1 MKRNFTKLLLSAVLM
16 MCCTVGAYSASGDGS
31 QNNPYLLANYDDL
44 LWFAGQVNNQER
56 TDICAKLTADIVA
69 TGTWTPIGT
78 PEKMYTG
85 DFNGDGY
92 TISGLTLNNTEQSC
106 VGLFGKVDSGSH
118 IHHVG
123 VTDCNFIGDQFV
135 GAICGDF
142 AAGSIE
148 YCFCSGS
155 VKAADAA
162 GGIVGSCYTN
172 ASIMY
177 CHTSCSVSTNQGNY
191 GGICGALYGTIGYI
205 AVKTGCCGKLTG
217 FVDPNAVIKFESE
230 GSILSAPAIKDFSS
244 SAFYNGELC
253 WWLNKETID
262 GTQAWYQDVSNTN
275 SIPKPSNRYPT
286 LYCHTD
292 IWGTPVYSNVFDWHI
307 YGTPPDDEFWYTTTD
322 GKPVGIDLEKAFEET
337 VTNTYHNGKGVI
349 KSVNGNDL
357 DEIKDYAFKFQ
368 NNLKAV
374 SMGREIDK
382 IGTEAFCLCHQL
394 TEVSLSPELE
404 SIGMGSFDSCENL
417 NLVELWWEDKSD
429 IASLYINDFY
439 ASFNECYKV
448 NLRSVYLNPSA
459 YEGTGWEVCPIYRK
473 YQEGDCFT
481 CTYHGTAVRYRVTSY
496 SPANVTVDR
505 VEFLAQNGVV
515 ELPET
520 VTYPGMS
527 ISYTVTGISENAFK
541 DCTDLVDVTIP
552 KTVTSIGA
560 SAFSGCTGI
569 TTLTLPEKL
578 TSIGA
583 SAFSGC
589 TSLRTL
595 NVQWR
600 DASKVVTP
608 GENAFA
614 NCVSGGQTIKLN
626 IPYSIKTACE
636 SIAPYNDT
644 NIFNLHWWTMLSAS
658 GMPVVTP
665 KAFDG
670 NTKLTAENINL
681 SQCQLTNIEPGDE
694 GKVWLTAVA
703 EYDGLWPVEAT
714 HKVTVTYGLGMN
726 DEIADK
732 YRIEQTAAIDNVG
745 FIAPDHPVVGWEFF
759 YKGVRYRITGISP
772 NTVSIP
778 DHKTLEKKE
787 SVDGDLIIPESIY
800 DPGTNASYALT
811 YIGMFAFDGCKT
823 LKTVDIPGTV
833 KSIGYRTFYNTS
845 ATSVTLHEGL
855 EYIDNQAFSGGN
867 FTSITIPASV
877 KIIEPYAFS
886 YCKSLSSVTFN
897 SLPILGGG
905 EGSRWGKDES
915 FKNCN
920 SLSTKILDLTDSD
933 KPYIGTSLNY
943 YPGDFTEARYHRTLV
958 NDGTWGTIVLPFKPA
973 STKGLKFYALQSMA
987 TGGEEGGSLTF
998 MKVDAPDAG
1007 VPYLFRNEGE
1017 SADFT
1022 LTAETPSSIV
1032 LNTEEIGTDFKMKGS
1047 FQQKQLNGA
1056 ENGNLYYLS
1065 GNQFYHANGKINI
1078 APFRAY
1084 IEGSSTSNV
1093 KSFVLVVS
1101 DNGEDITAI
1110 PGILTDGSIDE
1121 TEAIYDLNGRRLTT
1135 PVKGQVNVIR
1145 TKSGKTIKVNF
1156 ANRAQ

>member
-1 MKRNFTKLLLSAVLM
+1 MRTKITRLLLSAVLM

-44 LWFAGQVNNQER
+44 LWFAGQVNNQGR

-123 VTDCNFIGDQFV
+123 VTNCNFSGDTFV

-155 VKAADAA
+155 VKAASDAA

-177 CHTSCSVSTNQGNY
+177 CHTSCSVSTNPGNY

-205 AVKTGCCGKLTG
+205 AVRTGCCGNLLTG
-217 FVDPNAVIKFESE
+217 FVGPNAVIKFESE

-244 SAFYNGELC
+244 SAFYSGELC

-275 SIPKPSNRYPT
+275 SLPKPSNRYPT

-292 IWGTPVYSNVFDWHI
+292 ILGNPVYSNVFDWHI

-322 GKPVGIDLEKAFEET
+322 GKPVDIDLENTFEEK

-357 DEIKDYAFKFQ
+357 DIISYVDTYQ
-368 NNLKAV
+368 NSFSNRVNLKAI
-374 SMGREIDK
+374 SMGDEIDE
-382 IGTEAFCLCHQL
+382 IGASAFAGCTQL
-394 TEVSLSPELE
+394 TEVSLSPDLRTNDIKEF
-404 SIGMGSFDSCENL
+404 SFNRCTSL
-417 NLVELWWEDKSD
+417 NLIELRWKNKSD
-429 IASLYINDFY
+429 IASLKDFY
-439 ASFNECYKV
+439 HSFTACYNV
-448 NLRSVYLNPSA
+448 ILRSAYLDASD
-459 YEGTGWEVCPIYRK
+459 YEGTGWEARPIFRK
-473 YQEGDCFT
+473 YLEGDCFT
-481 CTYHGTAVRYRVTSY
+481 YTYHGTAVRYRVTSFAPSY
-496 SPANVTVDR
+496 NVSVDGI
-505 VEFLAQNGVV
+505 EFMAQNGVV

-520 VTYPGMS
+520 VTYPDMTF
-527 ISYTVTGISENAFK
+527 SYTVTGISENAFK

-569 TTLTLPEKL
+569 TTLTLPKTL

-595 NVQWR
+595 NVLWR

-670 NTKLTAENINL
+670 NTKLTADNIDL
-681 SQCQLTNIEPGDE
+681 SQCQLTNIEPEDE

-703 EYDGLWPVEAT
+703 EYDGLWPVEAS
-714 HKVTVTYGLGMN
+714 KVTVTYGLGMN

-732 YRIEQTAAIDNVG
+732 YRIEQTVAIDNVG
-745 FIAPDHPVVGWEFF
+745 FIAPDHPVVGWEFI

-778 DHKTLEKKE
+778 DHEALEKKE

-800 DPGTNASYALT
+800 DPGTNASYTLT
-811 YIGMFAFDGCKT
+811 YIGELAFSECKT

-833 KSIGYRTFYNTS
+833 KSIGKMAFYNTS
-845 ATSVTLHEGL
+845 ATSVTLHAGL
-855 EYIDNQAFSGGN
+855 ERIGNQVFYRGQ

-877 KIIEPYAFS
+877 KNIENAAFLL
-886 YCKSLSSVTFN
+886 CKSLSSVTFK
-897 SLPILGGG
+897 SLPIF
-905 EGSRWGKDES
+905 ESITGSQVFRD
-915 FKNCN
+915 CN
-920 SLSTKILDLTDSD
+920 NLFTKILDLTDSD

-943 YPGDFTEARYHRTLV
+943 YPGDFTEARYHRTLAK
-958 NDGTWGTIVLPFKPA
+958 DKWGTIVLPFKPS
-973 STKGLKFYALQSMA
+973 STEGLKFYALQSMT
-987 TGGEEGGSLTF
+987 TGGEEGGSLDF
-998 MKVDAPDAG
+998 MKVDAPEAG
-1007 VPYLFRNEGE
+1007 VPYLFRNESE

-1047 FQQKQLNGA
+1047 FQQVSLNTP
-1056 ENGNLYYLS
+1056 ENKNDNLYYLKD
-1065 GNQFYHANGKINI
+1065 NEFFHANGKINI

-1084 IEGSSTSNV
+1084 IEGSGATLA
-1093 KSFVLVVS
+1093 KSFMLVIS
-1101 DNGEDITAI
+1101 DNGDDVTAI
-1110 PGILTDGSIDE
+1110 PGIMDKDGNIDE
-1121 TEAIYDLNGRRLTT
+1121 TEAIYDLSGKQLAA

-1145 TKSGKTIKVNF
+1145 TKSGKTIKRMF
-1156 ANRAQ
+1156 

>member
-1 MKRNFTKLLLSAVLM
+1 MKTKFTRLLLSAVLM

-44 LWFAGQVNNQER
+44 LWFAGQVNNQGR

-123 VTDCNFIGDQFV
+123 VTNCNFSGDTFV

-155 VKAADAA
+155 VKAASDAA

-177 CHTSCSVSTNQGNY
+177 CHTSCSVSTNPGNY

-205 AVKTGCCGKLTG
+205 AVRTGCCDKFSGCFG
-217 FVDPNAVIKFESE
+217 PNAVIKFESE
-230 GSILSAPAIKDFSS
+230 GSILSAPTIKDFSS

-275 SIPKPSNRYPT
+275 SLPKPSNRYPT

-292 IWGTPVYSNVFDWHI
+292 IFGNPVYSNVFDWHI

-322 GKPVGIDLEKAFEET
+322 GKPVDIDLENTFEET

-357 DEIKDYAFKFQ
+357 DIISYVDTYQ
-368 NNLKAV
+368 NSFSNRVNLKAI
-374 SMGREIDK
+374 SMGDEIDE
-382 IGTEAFCLCHQL
+382 IGASAFAGCTQL
-394 TEVSLSPELE
+394 TEVSLSPDLRTND
-404 SIGMGSFDSCENL
+404 IKQFSFDRCTSL
-417 NLVELWWEDKSD
+417 NLIELRWKNKSD
-429 IASLYINDFY
+429 IASLYLKDFY
-439 ASFNECYKV
+439 SSFSKCYNV
-448 NLRSVYLNPSA
+448 ILRSAYLDASD
-459 YEGTGWEVCPIYRK
+459 YEGTGWEARPIFRK
-473 YQEGDCFT
+473 YLEGDCFT
-481 CTYHGTAVRYRVTSY
+481 YTYHGTAVKYRVTSFAPSY
-496 SPANVTVDR
+496 NVSVDGI
-505 VEFLAQNGVV
+505 EFMAQNGVV

-520 VTYPGMS
+520 VTYPGTNF
-527 ISYTVTGISENAFK
+527 SYTVTGISENAFK

-569 TTLTLPEKL
+569 TTLTLPETL

-595 NVQWR
+595 NVLWR
-600 DASKVVTP
+600 DASKVITP

-681 SQCQLTNIEPGDE
+681 SQCQLTNIEPEDE

-703 EYDGLWPVEAT
+703 EYDGLWPVEAS
-714 HKVTVTYGLGMN
+714 KVTVTYGLGMN

-732 YRIEQTAAIDNVG
+732 YRIEQTVAIDNVG
-745 FIAPDHPVVGWEFF
+745 FIAPDHPVVGWEFI

-778 DHKTLEKKE
+778 DHEALEKKE

-800 DPGTNASYALT
+800 DPGTNASYTLT
-811 YIGMFAFDGCKT
+811 YIGELAFRGCKT

-833 KSIGYRTFYNTS
+833 KSIGKMAFYNTS
-845 ATSVTLHEGL
+845 ATSVTLHAGL
-855 EYIDNQAFSGGN
+855 ERIGNQVFYRGQ

-886 YCKSLSSVTFN
+886 GCESLSSVTFK
-897 SLPILGGG
+897 SLPELDD
-905 EGSRWGKDES
+905 KPFDQCT
-915 FKNCN
+915 N
-920 SLSTKILDLTDSD
+920 LTTKILDLNDSE
-933 KPYIGTSLNY
+933 KPYIGTSLENY
-943 YPGDFTEARYHRTLV
+943 PEGGFTEVCYHRTLEK
-958 NDGTWGTIVLPFKPA
+958 DKWGTIVLPFAP
-973 STKGLKFYALQSMA
+973 TDGMDGLEFYELKDM
-987 TGGEEGGSLTF
+987 TLDGDGSLVFT
-998 MKVDAPDAG
+998 KVDAPEAG
-1007 VPYLFRNEGE
+1007 VPYLVKNV
-1017 SADFT
+1017 SDSKKDFT
-1022 LTAETPSSIV
+1022 LTNNEKPAVTVGIT
-1032 LNTEEIGTDFKMKGS
+1032 NQTIGDFTLKGS

-1065 GNQFYHANGKINI
+1065 GNEFYHANGKINI

-1084 IEGSSTSNV
+1084 IEGNGASSA
-1093 KSFVLVVS
+1093 KSFMLIVE
-1101 DNGEDITAI
+1101 DDGEIDAI